1 MAQAITPREIRRRIR
16 SIRNTAQITR
26 AMEMVSASKMRRA
39 QQAVLA
45 ARPYA
50 DRIRLMLADLAAIA
64 DRADLLRSFPL
75 LSRRPIRRVQVIMIT
90 SDRGLAGALNTNVI
104 RRAVEFMTHERPE
117 RLEDFEIVAVG
128 RKGRDW
134 LVRYGWPMIAEF
146 TKVGDR
152 PSIEGIRPI
161 AEIATQDFIAGKVDA
176 VFVVYTHFI
185 NTLRQEP
192 RVMQLLPIEPPA
204 EAHEITDYIFEPNPQ
219 AVLEAL
225 LPRFIEVQ
233 LYRALLEAVASEH
246 SARMVAMRNATEKAL
261 ELVQELTLT
270 YNKARQAQITREVTE
285 IAAGANALGSLGS

>member
-75 LSRRPIRRVQVIMIT
+75 LSRRPIRRVQVILIT

-246 SARMVAMRNATEKAL
+246 SARMVAMRNATENAL

>member
-26 AMEMVSASKMRRA
+26 AMEMVSASKMRRG

-161 AEIATQDFIAGKVDA
+161 AEIATQDFIEGKVDA

-246 SARMVAMRNATEKAL
+246 SARMVAMRNATENAL